1 MLMLSVLKL
10 AGLLT
15 SLVEIIMSL
24 SSLRRSVWRFG
35 LESDM
40 EEFYLTPSISREG
53 RLMVKVLYVDQGWTA
68 LLTQSVMFRLDCVFS
83 SRTQFPDSEQ

>member
-1 MLMLSVLKL
+1 MLSVLKL

-24 SSLRRSVWRFG
+24 LSLRRSVWRFG

-40 EEFYLTPSISREG
+40 EEFNPSRKWWVV
-53 RLMVKVLYVDQGWTA
+53 MKVLYVDQGWTA
-68 LLTQSVMFRLDCVFS
+68 LLTQSALYRLDCVFS
-83 SRTQFPDSEQ
+83 SRTHYADSE

>member
-1 MLMLSVLKL
+1 MLSVLKL

-24 SSLRRSVWRFG
+24 LSLRRSVWRFG

-40 EEFYLTPSISREG
+40 EEFYLTPSTSREWWVV
-53 RLMVKVLYVDQGWTA
+53 MKVLYVDQGWTA
-68 LLTQSVMFRLDCVFS
+68 LLTQSAMFRLDCVFS
-83 SRTQFPDSEQ
+83 SRTQYAASE